1 MTDETTFYSSARYT
15 PGQAHPH
22 HAISPVNLTVTMTL
36 PTGQMVKFAT
46 LTMIAVSMHR
56 DTFPVTVMSRVEPVG
71 FTRGHRMIAGTMVF
85 SVFDRSAFAHALA
98 DGDSE
103 PAVTFATPSHLT
115 EPKIA
120 LVNMN
125 ADELPPFDVHMIYAN
140 EEGTLCYEG
149 LRGVRIVD
157 EGGIRSMELMQIQES
172 FSYMAVEKIPLQPF
186 SKYIQSADKD
196 WSHWNGVGEPTIARF
211 ENPAVRYGIYSA
223 ADPVHYPPVTTA
235 TAFNLLPVIYPST
248 LNVYSY
254 THDYNGA
261 QIQVGGVLIRAVNL
275 STGEVGTTTT
285 KAKGPAGLTFNQS
298 GTVNVYA
305 TSSLGSLTGYA
316 ADANNVSYHIQGSSA
331 SAAINPGPATVLNF
345 DVTAPGPLD
354 KPATTIGRNTPLLI
368 Y

>member
-22 HAISPVNLTVTMTL
+22 RAISPVNLTVTMTL

-103 PAVTFATPSHLT
+103 PSVTFATPSHLT

-186 SKYIQSADKD
+186 SKYIQSSEKD
-196 WSHWNGVGEPTIARF
+196 WSHWSGVADPTSPRF
-211 ENPAVRYGIYSA
+211 NEATRYGIYSA
-223 ADPVHYPPVTTA
+223 ANPRLYPPVTTA
-235 TAFNLLPVIYPST
+235 TAFNLSPVVHPSI
-248 LNVYSY
+248 LNVYTY

-261 QIQVGGVLIRAVNL
+261 QVQVGGILIRAVNL
-275 STGEVGTTTT
+275 STGEVVTATT
-285 KAKGPAGLTFNQS
+285 KAVGATGLISKQP

-305 TSSLGSLTGYA
+305 TSSFGALTGYA
-316 ADANNVSYHIQGSSA
+316 ADANNVSYHIQGSAA
-331 SAAINPGPATVLNF
+331 STTINSGSPTTLNF
-345 DVTAPGPLD
+345 DVTAPNPLD
-354 KPATTIGRNTPLLI
+354 KPATTIGRNTPLLV